1 MILGRSEIVRD
12 DDTEQCYPTCEEYD
26 SGVDNFS
33 SPSKYIIWSNR
44 MNTHVLPA
52 CVVSFRVSSFKGLF
66 SFLGGCI
73 GLVFEV
79 NCWHL
84 IYFLIFLSS

>member
-66 SFLGGCI
+66 SFLISNTRNIRFDSLNSQC
-73 GLVFEV
+73 
-79 NCWHL
+79 
-84 IYFLIFLSS
+84 